1 MIKYPDGKLKE
12 DDEGALQMAVFIK
25 DGRLIIDFGK
35 ELSWIGFAKQDVKN
49 LVDLLNSKL
58 KNL

>member
-1 MIKYPDGKLKE
+1 MEKYPDDKISK
-12 DDEGALQMAVFIK
+12 DDEGALEMAIFIK